1 VSLEGDG
8 QGRNAGIDKQQDSG
22 DISDA
27 NVDKS
32 GGDHEGL
39 QQALENLLRARDSP
53 FDKPKHD
60 ADGVSSNVTRDE
72 AKAISCESRAASNES
87 VFSNSSSESR
97 GKAEK
102 AMHMMKSQRR
112 REEMHVDAAIERCG
126 GDKEGVYQMAMQ
138 FLQDDFPSKVASLR
152 QAVEMGDSQAAT
164 EIAASMIDLAE
175 AIGAVSL
182 LERLE
187 PLASVKSAAARS
199 QSSISR
205 SQSFDNKVDLIDVE
219 IERVGRFW
227 RNFDPT

>member
-1 VSLEGDG
+1 MGKVETLGSTNNKI
-8 QGRNAGIDKQQDSG
+8 QC

-72 AKAISCESRAASNES
+72 AKAISCDSRAASNES

-112 REEMHVDAAIERCG
+112 REEMHVDAAIERC
-126 GDKEGVYQMAMQ
+126 
-138 FLQDDFPSKVASLR
+138 
-152 QAVEMGDSQAAT
+152 
-164 EIAASMIDLAE
+164 
-175 AIGAVSL
+175 
-182 LERLE
+182 
-187 PLASVKSAAARS
+187 
-199 QSSISR
+199 
-205 SQSFDNKVDLIDVE
+205 
-219 IERVGRFW
+219 
-227 RNFDPT
+227 